1 MQVRSEGGVGVGA
14 DVDGVIGVIIL
25 RDNDPLGNG
34 ELLFQETND
43 GLLIL
48 PSEGGGMLMRTG
60 LIHGPACG
68 NYGGDESLLL
78 SLRGSC
84 GGLSHSRSVILLP
97 LSSGGGG
104 LLFIEGEVGCAT
116 RHGWQYH
123 GD

>member
-43 GLLIL
+43 GLLII
-48 PSEGGGMLMRTG
+48 PSEGGGMLVRTG
-60 LIHGPACG
+60 LIQGLACSS
-68 NYGGDESLLL
+68 YGGDESLLL

-104 LLFIEGEVGCAT
+104 LLLVEGEVGCAT
-116 RHGWQYH
+116 RHGWQDH